1 MRFRTVVEVTSDR
14 MLRPQA
20 YGDRLVVFDVLRL
33 SQPTAPKAVVIVDQE
48 GNFEV
53 AGHMQR
59 SSLGMVVVD
68 VPHIPPPSYVITVDE
83 FTEAPEESPRDVFD
97 MVLETARETIV
108 FEDPRWYE
116 ILTAWELYTWVRG
129 VFPKNINIYVT
140 GFPGTGKTMV
150 LQHVRKLARYPLD
163 YEPAAGKSFKWNL
176 SQTMGVLVID
186 EAEYLSRSTLARLRK
201 MHDANVIESRFMGIP
216 MVGLTLISLRV
227 DAPIALAATHMPK
240 DIAFLQRGYIIRM
253 VRRKPKVKSISA
265 VAGID
270 EMRVT
275 VYKSMLLRWFELYK
289 TFAVVAD
296 ELREKGEHDER
307 VIDLAAPVAAVLK
320 LAGRPYEWVLDYA
333 ERSYIEA
340 MLTSPETLV
349 FAVFILTLR
358 ENAREV
364 DGRYVIDYSKVKS
377 VIERTAET
385 VGARVSDVM
394 YLIQYAYAG
403 CKVSLQGISPV
414 FICDKE
420 SVDNLVR
427 TMQRV
432 LAYEHGVDAAS
443 TPEEVARAVISE
455 RGSADESAGGE

>member
-1 MRFRTVVEVTSDR
+1 MRPRMVVEVTSDR
-14 MLRPQA
+14 LLRPQA
-20 YGDRLVVFDVLRL
+20 FGDRLVVFDVVRL
-33 SQPTAPKAVVIVDQE
+33 AAQGAPKAVVIVDQD

-59 SSLGMVVVD
+59 SSLGMVAVD
-68 VPHIPPPSYVITVDE
+68 VPHIPPPSYVITADE
-83 FTEAPEESPRDVFD
+83 FIEAPEEKPRDVFD

-108 FEDPRWYE
+108 FEDPRWHE

-129 VFPKNINIYVT
+129 IFPKNINIYVT

-150 LQHVRKLARYPLD
+150 LQHIRKLARYPLD

-216 MVGLTLISLRV
+216 MVGLTLVSLRV

-253 VRRKPKVKSISA
+253 VRRKPKVKSINA
-265 VAGID
+265 VTGID

-275 VYKSMLLRWFELYK
+275 VYKSMLLRWFDLYRN
-289 TFAVVAD
+289 FAVVAD
-296 ELREKGEHDER
+296 ELREKGEYDER
-307 VIDLAAPVAAVLK
+307 VIDLAAPIATVLK
-320 LAGRPYEWVLDYA
+320 VAGRAYDWVLEYA

-349 FAVFILTLR
+349 FAVFIITLR

-364 DGRYVIDYSKVKS
+364 DGKYVIDYSKVKT

-385 VGARVSDVM
+385 VGAKVSDVM

-414 FICDKE
+414 FVCDKE

-427 TMQRV
+427 TMQKV
-432 LAYEHGVDAAS
+432 LSQSYGVDAVS
-443 TPEEVARAVISE
+443 DTGEVVEAVISE
-455 RGSADESAGGE
+455 QRARSETAGE